1 MCVLYYEASK
11 QVAAPYILER
21 NVYAYKM
28 YPLHFIL
35 EVLYFVLSW
44 YFFSLIKFKEKK
56 TSVLNTKL
64 FFVKFII
71 EYISSTHILYK
82 IS

>member
-44 YFFSLIKFKEKK
+44 YFFSLIKFKEKNIRIK
-56 TSVLNTKL
+56 HQII
-64 FFVKFII
+64 FVKFII

>member
-1 MCVLYYEASK
+1 MYVCVLYYEASK

-35 EVLYFVLSW
+35 EVLYFVLS
-44 YFFSLIKFKEKK
+44 
-56 TSVLNTKL
+56 
-64 FFVKFII
+64 
-71 EYISSTHILYK
+71 
-82 IS
+82 

>member
-44 YFFSLIKFKEKK
+44 YFFSLIKFKEKNISIK
-56 TSVLNTKL
+56 HQII
-64 FFVKFII
+64 FVKFII